1 MHKDPLYQNRC
12 APYSDPKFSLF
23 WDKIHMKI
31 LELEEKLEL
40 FKNWNFGIFY
50 IQELGAIRVAPMLKT
65 RLHGW

>member
-1 MHKDPLYQNRC
+1 METLSEELQILYILSNYMHKDPLYQNRC

-40 FKNWNFGIFY
+40 FKN
-50 IQELGAIRVAPMLKT
+50 
-65 RLHGW
+65 